1 MDKTNTLEIELY
13 EPHCQN
19 NELVKNINHNF
30 LAQNI
35 DHIHKNQIWVSWM
48 HSDELY
54 FYQMGITAVLVSFKI
69 HNSYLVNTMEYILR
83 KREIK

>member
-1 MDKTNTLEIELY
+1 MDKTNILEIEFH
-13 EPHCQN
+13 EPYWYN
-19 NELVKNINHNF
+19 NELVKNISYF

-35 DHIHKNQIWVSWM
+35 DHIHENQIWVSWM

>member
-1 MDKTNTLEIELY
+1 
-13 EPHCQN
+13 
-19 NELVKNINHNF
+19 
-30 LAQNI
+30 
-35 DHIHKNQIWVSWM
+35 M

-83 KREIK
+83 KREIKYKKELRGDLVLLVGGKL